1 MVNLQNKDKE
11 ISNARQERNEQGAD
25 WESKAKTYLR
35 SILDNLD
42 NDDQLIRNKSQY
54 FPHCPKVPQL
64 LRNNERSKD
73 YYDPKFVSFG
83 PYHHENAEVQA
94 TQKIKT
100 KVMRNFILEHGDR
113 KSVV

>member
-11 ISNARQERNEQGAD
+11 ISNARQERNEHGAY
-25 WESKAKTYLR
+25 WESKAITYVR
-35 SILDNLD
+35 SILDD
-42 NDDQLIRNKSQY
+42 DDQLIRNTSQDLL
-54 FPHCPKVPQL
+54 PCPKVPPM

-83 PYHHENAEVQA
+83 PYDHEKDELQA

-100 KVMRNFILEHGDR
+100 KVMRILF
-113 KSVV
+113 